1 MKRYYRINKLRRILG
16 LEPFRMI
23 AGPIESK
30 QGYVFAPYVPLST
43 TMIMNESTINKNL
56 SSKSRFGICQ
66 IGKIYLSL

>member
-16 LEPFRMI
+16 LEP
-23 AGPIESK
+23 IESK
-30 QGYVFAPYVPLST
+30 QGYVFTPYVPLST

-66 IGKIYLSL
+66 IGKICLSL

>member
-16 LEPFRMI
+16 LE
-23 AGPIESK
+23 PIESK

-66 IGKIYLSL
+66 IGKI